1 MFTVQN
7 VGRSESGQYF
17 CQPSIGPQ
25 HSVMVHVLDRYT
37 DVLPVLGEGMVHVL
51 DRYTDVLP
59 VLGEGIVHVLDRY
72 TDVLPVLGEGKVHD
86 LDIQMYSLYLEKV

>member
-1 MFTVQN
+1 MEKNMKTLQN

-37 DVLPVLGEGMVHVL
+37 DVLPVLGEGKVHVL

-59 VLGEGIVHVLDRY
+59 VLGEGIVH
-72 TDVLPVLGEGKVHD
+72 D
-86 LDIQMYSLYLEKV
+86 LDIQMYSLYSEKV